1 MLKSKTIALLLL
13 IVSCTLNSCTVKLSG
28 ASIPPAMKTI
38 NIQFFENNAPLVVP
52 YLSTQFTEALK
63 TRIRNQSRLS
73 LKLTDADATI
83 EGRITGYDVS
93 ATSLTDNRQATAGTN
108 RLTITISVKY
118 TNNLEP
124 KQSFEEP
131 FSRYKEYPSAGQ
143 PLQSIEAQLITDINN
158 QLTEDIFNRAFA
170 QW

>member
-1 MLKSKTIALLLL
+1 MFRTKTIAVLLL
-13 IVSCTLNSCTVKLSG
+13 IVTVTFNSCSVKLSG
-28 ASIPPAMKTI
+28 ESIPPSMKTV
-38 NIQFFENNAPLVVP
+38 NVEFFENNAPLVVP

-63 TRIRNQSRLS
+63 TRIRNQTRLS
-73 LKLTDADATI
+73 LKQSDADGTF
-83 EGRITGYDVS
+83 EGRITGYEVS

-118 TNNLEP
+118 TDNIEP
-124 KQSFEEP
+124 KHSFEES
-131 FSRYKEYPSAGQ
+131 FVRWKEYSSSGQ
-143 PLQSIEAQLITDINN
+143 SLQSIEGSLITDINA